1 MPRSRSPFRPHEHDV
16 LFGVGGLLS
25 GLLLYALDLHNSP
38 AAFGLPGWLSLVALF
53 VMSGAELLRRTAPQ
67 LGLTIA
73 TCALALDIL
82 SGTLVTTVLMFSD
95 LVYAAVLYG
104 SPQAAR
110 RIPRDCY
117 LITALI
123 TVGTLVG
130 FQDSAALLLGFATA
144 MITIVPAWT
153 GAIIRTH
160 REAAQAAR
168 LEAERTAL
176 LAELDRREAVAAE
189 RARMARELHDMV
201 AGHLSA
207 IAIHSTAAL
216 SLGDPKATHEALG
229 VIRENSV
236 QGLAEMRR
244 LIGLLRDAS
253 GDAEPTAVPTL
264 DGLSALLTRA
274 ERIGADNGL
283 SFALHDE
290 RGAAPARPDQAR
302 AAAPDAARPTTADL
316 PPAAGPPPAADPP
329 PAAGPPATAAERT
342 GSSAAPSLAP
352 NAGPGAAPAAGA
364 DAHALPA
371 PVELAAYRIVQE
383 ALTNA
388 LKHAG
393 PGQVRVRLGRAE
405 DGALRVEVVSPLGD
419 RDGPRAPGSGA
430 GLVGMR
436 ERATLLGGE
445 FEAGPE
451 TAGRDRIWR
460 VRAVLP
466 VDEETRP

>member
-16 LFGVGGLLS
+16 LFSVGGLLG
-25 GLLLYALDLHNSP
+25 GLLLYALDLRNSP
-38 AAFGLPGWLSLVALF
+38 AALGLPGWLSLVALF

-73 TCALALDIL
+73 TCALALDML

-264 DGLSALLTRA
+264 DGLAGLLTRA

-290 RGAAPARPDQAR
+290 RGADPARPDQAR
-302 AAAPDAARPTTADL
+302 AADPDAARPTTAAL
-316 PPAAGPPPAADPP
+316 PPAADL
-329 PAAGPPATAAERT
+329 PATAAERT
-342 GSSAAPSLAP
+342 GSSADPSLAP
-352 NAGPGAAPAAGA
+352 NAGVDAAPAAGA

-393 PGQVRVRLGRAE
+393 PGQVRVRLSRAE
-405 DGALRVEVVSPLGD
+405 GGALRVEVVSPLGD
-419 RDGPRAPGSGA
+419 RDGPRAPGSGT

-436 ERATLLGGE
+436 ERTTLLGGE

-451 TAGRDRIWR
+451 PAGRDRIWR

>member
-16 LFGVGGLLS
+16 LFSFGGLLG

-38 AAFGLPGWLSLVALF
+38 AAFGLPGWLSLVALC
-53 VMSGAELLRRTAPQ
+53 VMCGAELLRRTAPQ
-67 LGLTIA
+67 TGLTIA
-73 TCALALDIL
+73 TCALVLDIL

-130 FQDSAALLLGFATA
+130 FRDPAALLLGFATA

-264 DGLSALLTRA
+264 DGLSALLARA

-283 SFALHDE
+283 SFALSDE
-290 RGAAPARPDQAR
+290 RGTDPAPPDRAAR
-302 AAAPDAARPTTADL
+302 ATDVDAARPATAD
-316 PPAAGPPPAADPP
+316 PHQAP
-329 PAAGPPATAAERT
+329 TERT
-342 GSSAAPSLAP
+342 GSSPAP
-352 NAGPGAAPAAGA
+352 NAGSSAGAGTGAEAAPAAGAADARPAAPGA

-393 PGQVRVRLGRAE
+393 PGQVRVRLGRAAG
-405 DGALRVEVVSPLGD
+405 GALRVEVVSPLGD

-451 TAGRDRIWR
+451 PAGRDRIWR